1 MTIGNKIK
9 NLRTNRGITQEQL
22 AEHLHIS
29 GQAVSKWENGTS
41 TPDITMLPIL
51 AEFFGITID
60 ELMDYKLNALTN
72 KEKFIKFMAGNG
84 IISLGDF
91 QLKSGARSP
100 YYIDTERF
108 TTNAQ
113 IAKIGEYFADCI
125 QDNHIEADAIV
136 GLAYHGIAFSTATAC
151 SLYQKYGTT
160 VNYCHDRQVPDSKGR
175 DICGYTLKD
184 GDRVI
189 IVDDI
194 ITSGKS
200 MAERIERIRQKADVV
215 IEAIVVIANRYEDS
229 SECRWKIDLEEKYNT
244 KIYSIISH
252 EDIVKAME
260 KNLITP

>member
-9 NLRTNRGITQEQL
+9 LLRTNKGLTQEQL

-29 GQAVSKWENGTS
+29 GQAVSKWENETS
-41 TPDITMLPIL
+41 TPDITMLPLL
-51 AEFFGITID
+51 ADLFGITID
-60 ELMDYKLNALTN
+60 ELMDYKLNALTD

-84 IISLGDF
+84 ILTFGDY
-91 QLKSGARSP
+91 QLKSGISSP

-108 TTNAQ
+108 ITNAQ

-125 QDNHIEADAIV
+125 QENHIQADAIA
-136 GLAYHGIAFSTATAC
+136 GLAYHGIAFSAATAC
-151 SLYQKYGTT
+151 ALYQKYGITI
-160 VNYCHDRQVPDSKGR
+160 NYCHDRQVPDSKGR

-189 IVDDI
+189 IIDDL

-200 MAERIERIRQKADVV
+200 MDERIERIRQKADVV
-215 IEAIVVIANRYEDS
+215 IEAIVVIANRY
-229 SECRWKIDLEEKYNT
+229 IDNSDGKEMINLEEKYNT

-252 EDIVKAME
+252 EDIMKAME
-260 KNLITP
+260 KHCI